1 MPLPEQSPE
10 QRAAALAKAAE
21 ARRIRAEI
29 KELLRTGT
37 ITFGEVLTRAETES
51 MIGGLKLK
59 SVLESLPGLGKIK
72 TKRLLESLDIDG
84 SRRLRGLGDR
94 QRQALMTELG

>member
-1 MPLPEQSPE
+1 M
-10 QRAAALAKAAE
+10 
-21 ARRIRAEI
+21 RAEI

>member
-1 MPLPEQSPE
+1 MPLPEQTPE

-37 ITFGEVLTRAETES
+37 ITFDEVLARAETEV
-51 MIGGLKLK
+51 MIGGLKVE
-59 SVLESLPGLGKIK
+59 SVLAALPGLGKIK
-72 TKRLLESLDIDG
+72 TKRLLEALEIDG

-94 QRQALMTELG
+94 QRQALLSELG